1 MTAESN
7 RHYQDLHATAGN
19 TVCVLSP
26 PAPTGLTLVD
36 LLRIVLPWVME
47 VDTYC
52 IRLRAALAMAPAQLR
67 LEEDLIVVEP
77 GFPGETSY

>member
-1 MTAESN
+1 MICLCHVAEDNARVSFWMAAESN

-36 LLRIVLPWVME
+36 HLRIVLPWVME
-47 VDTYC
+47 VDTYY
-52 IRLRAALAMAPAQLR
+52 IHLGTALAMAAA
-67 LEEDLIVVEP
+67 
-77 GFPGETSY
+77 